1 MKNVQI
7 SLDEDLVGAVDK
19 AARPLCLKRSHV
31 VRLALQDWL
40 RKQALE
46 KFEREWIEALSLRPD
61 NASRA
66 EAWSDAQ
73 AWSDR

>member
-1 MKNVQI
+1 MINVQI
-7 SLDEDLVGAVDK
+7 SLDEKLLQAVDQ
-19 AARPLCLKRSHV
+19 AARPLRLKRSHV

-40 RKQALE
+40 RRQALE
-46 KFEREWIEALSLRPD
+46 QFEREWIEALGARPD
-61 NASRA
+61 DASRA

>member
-1 MKNVQI
+1 MINVQI
-7 SLDEDLVGAVDK
+7 SLDEKLLQAVDQ
-19 AARPLCLKRSHV
+19 AAQPLRLKRSHV
-31 VRLALQDWL
+31 VRLALRDWL

-46 KFEREWIEALSLRPD
+46 QFEREWIEALGARPD
-61 NASRA
+61 DASRA